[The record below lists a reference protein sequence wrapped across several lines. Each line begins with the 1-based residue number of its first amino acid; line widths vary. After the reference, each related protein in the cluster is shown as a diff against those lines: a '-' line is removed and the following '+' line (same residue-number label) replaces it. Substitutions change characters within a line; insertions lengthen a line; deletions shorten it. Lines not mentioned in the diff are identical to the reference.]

1 MISAKP
7 LTANRNVLIGTNW
20 HIIVMISL
28 ESREFRISSPCF
40 FNSFWEWGCMYECQ
54 FYSVV
59 FWSNWTGNYTLLQSG
74 KDRAFLHVWPLAVED
89 ARSQNDIV
97 ERVLKLKKRN
107 PICISTLPY
116 SNEKNEKK
124 NCSIGRSYRL
134 HWLHYSIEWNRY
146 TPLNLTARRFAQ
158 G

>member
-1 MISAKP
+1 MLFWFSTVHSLYILDQVGWFRRNLDCKP
-7 LTANRNVLIGTNW
+7 KCTDRNNW
-20 HIIVMISL
+20 HIIVIISL

-40 FNSFWEWGCMYECQ
+40 FNSYWEWRCMYECQ

-107 PICISTLPY
+107 LISISTSPY

-124 NCSIGRSYRL
+124 PVQSAVVIGFTDL
-134 HWLHYSIEWNRY
+134 IIV
-146 TPLNLTARRFAQ
+146 
-158 G
+158 

>member
-1 MISAKP
+1 
-7 LTANRNVLIGTNW
+7 
-20 HIIVMISL
+20 
-28 ESREFRISSPCF
+28 
-40 FNSFWEWGCMYECQ
+40 MYECQ

-74 KDRAFLHVWPLAVED
+74 KDRAFLHVWSLAVED

-124 NCSIGRSYRL
+124 KNCSIGRSYGFTDF
-134 HWLHYSIEWNRY
+134 IIV
-146 TPLNLTARRFAQ
+146 
-158 G
+158 